1 MNIKQAYYSKVE
13 QKKQI
18 DIFQN
23 SNEQAKTEKNISV
36 FMDINESGERIIGV
50 LYGEKTY
57 YLNSRYKEDLLVE
70 SWCDQEEIS
79 NYRTIVLVFGIA
91 NGSYI
96 RRLRERNKEMLILV
110 YEPSYSI
117 AQLDYDE
124 IGIQDLIEDD
134 NMIIVV
140 GKDNCNGVYQILN
153 SVVQYEA
160 VRYIK
165 FLISPNYEHIFGNEL
180 KEIKDIYLEAMTRVV
195 FNRNTIITLG
205 NELTH
210 NISANLIDC
219 IKQYSLENLVKEMDK
234 LDKNGLPAI
243 IVAAGP
249 SLDKNIME
257 LKKAKGKA
265 FIIAVDTAL
274 NPLADADIIPDIAVT
289 VDPHK
294 PLSLFQNEKM
304 KNIPLIYLVTSNEKI
319 KDVHTGMRIYYDSD
333 PTVLTYFLKKFKK
346 KQITLETGGSV
357 AHNAFSLAQVL
368 GFKTIVF
375 VGQDLAYPNDKEHAE
390 AAYKDQFKNDIK
402 NINKTYFEVE
412 DIYGGKVKTESNMN
426 QYRMWLEQAVL
437 FYQDIHFID
446 ATEGGAKKK
455 GMEILTLRETI
466 ERECKRKDDIDFS
479 SIIAKTQHFFSDS
492 EQMDIFESLMN
503 YDQVIDKV
511 KRKMQNGIKAY
522 KELEKLNNKN
532 ELQGKKF
539 EDVVKKVTKIN
550 QWVTDNSDIAYL
562 NVYVALKDFQVRDV
576 ILDEKESIK
585 EELQLV
591 TDNGIGLLED
601 LIKATDTFMDDMGEV
616 MKQAKVELNYLRK

>member
-1 MNIKQAYYSKVE
+1 MVA
-13 QKKQI
+13 
-18 DIFQN
+18 
-23 SNEQAKTEKNISV
+23 
-36 FMDINESGERIIGV
+36 
-50 LYGEKTY
+50 
-57 YLNSRYKEDLLVE
+57 
-70 SWCDQEEIS
+70 
-79 NYRTIVLVFGIA
+79 
-91 NGSYI
+91 
-96 RRLRERNKEMLILV
+96 
-110 YEPSYSI
+110 
-117 AQLDYDE
+117 
-124 IGIQDLIEDD
+124 
-134 NMIIVV
+134 
-140 GKDNCNGVYQILN
+140 
-153 SVVQYEA
+153 
-160 VRYIK
+160 
-165 FLISPNYEHIFGNEL
+165 
-180 KEIKDIYLEAMTRVV
+180 
-195 FNRNTIITLG
+195 LG
-205 NELTH
+205 
-210 NISANLIDC
+210 
-219 IKQYSLENLVKEMDK
+219 
-234 LDKNGLPAI
+234 
-243 IVAAGP
+243 
-249 SLDKNIME
+249 
-257 LKKAKGKA
+257 
-265 FIIAVDTAL
+265 
-274 NPLADADIIPDIAVT
+274 
-289 VDPHK
+289 
-294 PLSLFQNEKM
+294 
-304 KNIPLIYLVTSNEKI
+304 
-319 KDVHTGMRIYYDSD
+319 
-333 PTVLTYFLKKFKK
+333 
-346 KQITLETGGSV
+346 TGGSV

-503 YDQVIDKV
+503 YDQIIDKV

-562 NVYVALKDFQVRDV
+562 NVYVASKDFQVRDV

-591 TDNGIGLLED
+591 TDNGIGLLEE